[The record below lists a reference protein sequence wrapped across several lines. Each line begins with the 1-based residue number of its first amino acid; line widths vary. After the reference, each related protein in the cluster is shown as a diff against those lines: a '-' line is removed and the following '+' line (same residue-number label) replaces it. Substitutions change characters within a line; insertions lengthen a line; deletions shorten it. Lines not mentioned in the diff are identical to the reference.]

1 MTKSCYLVY
10 LLLFLWKPIST
21 AQSYTSLENTVILD
35 AFKQTFLQQ
44 DHANVQTTNT
54 TSIQWVLD
62 IMHRQGVPTTAQK
75 LRELED
81 SKLVSI
87 AMLSALAGIS
97 PWKRDP
103 GSDLV
108 LLDEKDG
115 VPVQETTV
123 ADVELPLYVSI
134 IGVMFGTILLQHM
147 RLTGVYHNDNEAAH

>member
-1 MTKSCYLVY
+1 MMILFVKS
-10 LLLFLWKPIST
+10 PT
-21 AQSYTSLENTVILD
+21 PSLRGVILD

-44 DHANVQTTNT
+44 DYAIVKTTNT
-54 TSIQWVLD
+54 TSVQWVLD
-62 IMHRQGVPTTAQK
+62 IMHRQGVPTTVQK

-81 SKLVSI
+81 GQLLAI

-97 PWKRDP
+97 PWKRDA
-103 GSDLV
+103 GTDLV

-147 RLTGVYHNDNEAAH
+147 RLTGVYHNDNETAH